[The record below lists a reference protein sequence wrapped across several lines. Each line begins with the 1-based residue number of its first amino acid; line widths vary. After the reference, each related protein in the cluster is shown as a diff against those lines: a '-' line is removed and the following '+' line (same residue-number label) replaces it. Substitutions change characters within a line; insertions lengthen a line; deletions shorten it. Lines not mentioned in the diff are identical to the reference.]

1 MRNYSDEEKPVS
13 APADRSGPEATG
25 ASRSRLPLDLHMHSS
40 VSDGT
45 DTPEALLCRVREAGL
60 GLFSLT
66 DHDAAL
72 GCLRIRARL
81 APGDPAFLTGA
92 EFSCKD
98 EEGKYHILGYGFDPA
113 SPPVE
118 KLIGT
123 GHALRMEKVNGRL
136 AYLRSEF
143 GFEFPEEELSALLA
157 LDNPGKPHI
166 GNLMVKYGYAETKEQ
181 AIRDFIDLA
190 PVEDRYLSPEE
201 AVRGILEGGGIPV
214 LAHHA
219 LGSGDQYIVG
229 EAMDRRLRRLRDF
242 GLRGVE
248 AFYSGFT
255 DAMQAEMLAFAEK
268 YGLYVTAGSDFHG
281 RNKPVRLGDNR
292 LDTVREYPKPL
303 FRFLE
308 AVLPGR

>member
-1 MRNYSDEEKPVS
+1 MEFSDKI
-13 APADRSGPEATG
+13 
-25 ASRSRLPLDLHMHSS
+25 DLHIHTTA
-40 VSDGT
+40 SDGT
-45 DTPEALLCRVREAGL
+45 DSPEEIVSRVREAGL
-60 GLFSLT
+60 ELFAVT
-66 DHDAAL
+66 DHDAVKSSVRVMEL
-72 GCLRIRARL
+72 L
-81 APGDPAFLTGA
+81 APGDPAFLAGI
-92 EFSCKD
+92 EFSCRD

-214 LAHHA
+214 LAHPS